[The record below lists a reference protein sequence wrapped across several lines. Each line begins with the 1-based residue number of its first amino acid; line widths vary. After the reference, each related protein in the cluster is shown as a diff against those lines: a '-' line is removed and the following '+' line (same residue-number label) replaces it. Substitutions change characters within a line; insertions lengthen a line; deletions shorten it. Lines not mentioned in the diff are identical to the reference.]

1 MALMKK
7 LVIFYSLDGNTEYVA
22 KVIKDTVKADILKL
36 DYLKSDIF
44 KGPFKYFIGGM
55 QVIFKQKPL
64 LKKFNINLNNYDLL
78 YIGTP
83 VWAGSYCPPFNT
95 FFADNKINNKNIALF
110 SCYAG
115 SPGSAI
121 KNLKKILASNKIVG
135 EISLKLPYLRETR
148 DKDNKNKVADWAKN
162 IERSLLMSDSKKKA
176 TKKPAAK
183 KPAAKKPAAKK
194 PAAKKPAAKKKATK
208 KK

>member
-7 LVIFYSLDGNTEYVA
+7 LVIFYSLDGNTEYLA
-22 KVIKDTVKADILKL
+22 KVIKDAVKADILKL
-36 DYLKSDIF
+36 DYQKPYVF

-55 QVIFKQKPL
+55 QVIFKQKPK

-83 VWAGSYCPPFNT
+83 VWAGSFCPPFNT

-115 SPGSAI
+115 SSG
-121 KNLKKILASNKIVG
+121 KVFENLKKILASNRIVG
-135 EISLKLPYLRETR
+135 EISLKSPYLYETK

-183 KPAAKKPAAKK
+183 KKVAAKK
-194 PAAKKPAAKKKATK
+194 PAAKKPAAKKKTTK